1 MTKYIYYI
9 TLVSVFLIGCK
20 ATKGVKDTG
29 TTKKMSTTEI
39 ITTHHSK
46 LATFSSLKAALNINL
61 TTAEKDEKLTASLR
75 IQKDEKIWMS
85 IGKMGIPGAK
95 LLITPTKVQYYNKID
110 HTYFDGDYS
119 IISSWLG
126 ANLNFAQLQSV
137 LIGESMFT
145 LEPTQYDSEVLDDGY
160 LLRPETI
167 DPLIEHYI
175 TINPSNFK
183 LKSQEIAQPKELRIF
198 TVDYNS
204 YQNVAEQLI
213 PLLINMTMVE
223 KTSET
228 QIDITYRNVSL
239 NQELRF
245 PFKIPSNYKDIQIEK

>member
-1 MTKYIYYI
+1 MTKHIYYI
-9 TLVSVFLIGCK
+9 VLVSVLLVGCK

-29 TTKKMSTTEI
+29 ATQKMSTTEI

-46 LATFSSLKAALNINL
+46 ATTFSSLKAALNITLN
-61 TTAEKDEKLTASLR
+61 TAEKEEKFTASLR
-75 IQKDEKIWMS
+75 IKRDEKIWMS

-110 HTYFDGDYS
+110 NTYFDGDYA

-126 ANLNFAQLQSV
+126 TDLNFNQLQAV

-145 LEPTQYDSEVLDDGY
+145 LEPTQYDSEVLDHGY
-160 LLRPETI
+160 LLRPE
-167 DPLIEHYI
+167 DMNPLLEHYI

-183 LKSQEIAQPKELRIF
+183 LKTQEIAQPKEFRIF

-204 YQNVAEQLI
+204 YQNVTEQLV

-245 PFKIPSNYKDIQIEK
+245 PFKIPSNYKEIQIEK

>member
-1 MTKYIYYI
+1 MNKYIYYLAI
-9 TLVSVFLIGCK
+9 ICVLFASCK

-29 TTKKMSTTEI
+29 ATKSMSTTEI
-39 ITTHHSK
+39 ITRHYSK
-46 LATFSSLKAALNINL
+46 SSNFSTLKAALNINL
-61 TTAEKDEKLTASLR
+61 NTAEKEEKLTASLR
-75 IQKDEKIWMS
+75 IEKDSTIWMS

-95 LLITPTKVQYYNKID
+95 LLITPTTVKYYNKID
-110 HTYFDGDYS
+110 KTYFDGDYAV
-119 IISSWLG
+119 ISSWLG
-126 ANLNFAQLQSV
+126 TELSFSQLQGI

-160 LLRPETI
+160 LLRPEQQGVI
-167 DPLIEHYI
+167 FEHYI

-183 LKSQEIAQPKELRIF
+183 LKTQEIAQPKELRIF
-198 TVDYNS
+198 TVDYKS
-204 YQNVAEQLI
+204 YQNITENLV
-213 PLLINMTMVE
+213 PLLINIALVE

-245 PFKIPSNYKDIQIEK
+245 PFKIPSNYKEIQIEK

>member
-1 MTKYIYYI
+1 MIKPIYYI
-9 TLVSVFLIGCK
+9 ALFSVLLIGCK
-20 ATKGVKDTG
+20 AAKGVKDTG
-29 TTKKMSTTEI
+29 ATKKLSTTEI
-39 ITTHHSK
+39 ITRYNSEI
-46 LATFSSLKAALNINL
+46 ATFSSLKAALNINL
-61 TTAEKDEKLTASLR
+61 NTAEKEEKLTASLR
-75 IQKDEKIWMS
+75 IQKGETIWMS

-95 LLITPTKVQYYNKID
+95 LLITPSKVQYYNKVD
-110 HTYFDGDYS
+110 NTYFDGDYA

-126 ANLNFAQLQSV
+126 TDLSFNQLQSV

-145 LEPTQYDSEVLDDGY
+145 LEPAQYNSEVLDNGY
-160 LLRPETI
+160 LLRPKKQSQ
-167 DPLIEHYI
+167 LNEHYT

-183 LKSQEIAQPKELRIF
+183 LKTQEISQPNDLRIF
-198 TVDYNS
+198 TVDYKS
-204 YQNVAEQLI
+204 YQNVAEQLV

-245 PFKIPSNYKDIQIEK
+245 PFKIPSNYKEIQIEK

>member
-1 MTKYIYYI
+1 MIKQIYYI
-9 TLVSVFLIGCK
+9 ALLSVLFVGCK

-29 TTKKMSTTEI
+29 ATQKMSTTEI

-46 LATFSSLKAALNINL
+46 STTFSSLKAALNINL
-61 TTAEKDEKLTASLR
+61 NTAEKEEKFTASLR

-85 IGKMGIPGAK
+85 IGKMGFPGAK

-110 HTYFDGDYS
+110 NTYFDGDYA

-126 ANLNFAQLQSV
+126 TDLNFAQLQAV

-160 LLRPETI
+160 LLRPE
-167 DPLIEHYI
+167 DMNPLLEHYI

-183 LKSQEIAQPKELRIF
+183 LKSQEIAQPKEFRIF
-198 TVDYNS
+198 TVDYKS
-204 YQNVAEQLI
+204 YQNVTEQLV

-245 PFKIPSNYKDIQIEK
+245 PFKIPSNYKEIQIEK

>member
-1 MTKYIYYI
+1 MIKKIYYV
-9 TLVSVFLIGCK
+9 TLISLFLFGCK
-20 ATKGVKDTG
+20 ATKGVKDVG

-46 LATFSSLKAALNINL
+46 SATFSSLKAALNINL
-61 TTAEKDEKLTASLR
+61 NTAEKEEKFTASLR
-75 IQKDEKIWMS
+75 IQKNEKIWMS
-85 IGKMGIPGAK
+85 IGKMGFPGAK
-95 LLITPTKVQYYNKID
+95 ILITPTKVQFYNKID
-110 HTYFDGDYS
+110 NTYFDGDYS
-119 IISSWLG
+119 IIGTWLG
-126 ANLNFAQLQSV
+126 ADLNFSQLQSV

-145 LEPTQYDSEVLDDGY
+145 LEPTQYDSEVLDNGY
-160 LLRPETI
+160 LLRPE
-167 DPLIEHYI
+167 DMNPLIEHYI

-183 LKSQEIAQPKELRIF
+183 LKTQEISQPKEFRIF

-204 YQNVAEQLI
+204 YQSVTEQLV

-245 PFKIPSNYKDIQIEK
+245 PFKIPSNYKEIQIEK

>member
-1 MTKYIYYI
+1 MIKHLYYI
-9 TLVSVFLIGCK
+9 AIISVIFCSCK

-29 TTKKMSTTEI
+29 ATKKIATAKI
-39 ITTHHSK
+39 ISTHHENRSEF
-46 LATFSSLKAALNINL
+46 TSLKAALNISL
-61 TTAEKDEKLTASLR
+61 TTADKDEKLTGSLR

-95 LLITPTKVQYYNKID
+95 ILITPTTVQYYNKVD
-110 HTYFDGDYS
+110 RTFFKGDYS
-119 IISSWLG
+119 IINAWLG
-126 ANLNFAQLQSV
+126 ANLNFSQLQSV
-137 LIGESMFT
+137 LIGESMFP
-145 LEPTQYDSEVLDDGY
+145 LEPTQYSSEVLEDGY
-160 LLRPETI
+160 LLRPKHI
-167 DPLIEHYI
+167 DLVMEHYI

-183 LKSQEIAQPKELRIF
+183 LKSQEIAQPKAYRIL

-204 YQNVAEQLI
+204 YQNISEQLV
-213 PLLINMTMVE
+213 PLLMHLNMVE

-245 PFKIPSNYKDIQIEK
+245 PFKIPSNYKELQIEK

>member
-1 MTKYIYYI
+1 MIKPIYYI
-9 TLVSVFLIGCK
+9 AFICVLLLGCK

-29 TTKKMSTTEI
+29 ATTTLSTTEI
-39 ITTHHSK
+39 ITTHLSK
-46 LATFSSLKAALNINL
+46 KLVLSSLKAALNINL
-61 TTAEKDEKLTASLR
+61 KTAENEEKYTASLR
-75 IQKDEKIWMS
+75 IQKDEKIWLS

-95 LLITPTKVQYYNKID
+95 ILITPTKVHYYNKID
-110 HTYFDGDYS
+110 NTYFDGDYA
-119 IISSWLG
+119 IINSWLG
-126 ANLNFAQLQSV
+126 TELSFSQLQGI

-160 LLRPETI
+160 LLRPEQQGA
-167 DPLIEHYI
+167 LFEHYI

-183 LKSQEIAQPKELRIF
+183 LKTQEIAQPKELRIF
-198 TVDYNS
+198 TVDYYS
-204 YQNVAEQLI
+204 YQNIAENLV
-213 PLLINMTMVE
+213 PLLINIALVE

-245 PFKIPSNYKDIQIEK
+245 PFKIPSNYKEIQIEK

>member
-1 MTKYIYYI
+1 MTKHFFYILLAC
-9 TLVSVFLIGCK
+9 TLFISCK

-29 TTKKMSTTEI
+29 ATKKLSTTEI
-39 ITTHHSK
+39 ITSHLTETSN
-46 LATFSSLKAALNINL
+46 FSSLKAALNINVN
-61 TTAEKDEKLTASLR
+61 TAQKEEKLTASLR
-75 IQKDEKIWMS
+75 IQKGEKIWMS

-95 LLITPTKVQYYNKID
+95 LLITPTKVQYYNKIEN
-110 HTYFDGDYS
+110 TYFDGDYT

-126 ANLNFAQLQSV
+126 TELSFSQLQNL

-145 LEPTQYDSEVLDDGY
+145 LEPTQYDSEILDDGY
-160 LLRPETI
+160 LLRPEEH
-167 DPLIEHYI
+167 DLFFEHYI

-183 LKSQEIAQPKELRIF
+183 LKTQEIAQPKSYRIF
-198 TVDYNS
+198 TAAYSS
-204 YQNVAEQLI
+204 YQNVSEQLV
-213 PLLINMTMVE
+213 PLLINIALVE

-245 PFKIPSNYKDIQIEK
+245 PFKIPSNYKEIQIEK